1 MRILRLA
8 ASDEDQ
14 GRVAPGSQSHE
25 VAAALLREATGEDVE
40 TTIRN
45 LWPDDGL
52 PDLVDRWM
60 ERYQPDLV
68 LLKVNAFWFNYLSVP
83 LRLDRALGPA
93 GKFIGRAG
101 IRAGEMPVIARS
113 PIFRHSQRYLL
124 RTIGGAT
131 YFTPEQVVGSMRE
144 CAKRIL
150 SHEGVGLVIVG
161 PHSRLNHE
169 LTRKA
174 AAAHERRRL
183 HVHTAMKQFC
193 AELHVPFLGQDTLPT
208 RAEVAAM
215 VGADQLHLNAEAAHR
230 GGEEEAA
237 AFLQVWQ
244 KIHGEPAL

>member
-1 MRILRLA
+1 MRVLRLA
-8 ASDEDQ
+8 ASDEDH
-14 GRVAPGSQSHE
+14 GRMAPGSQAHE
-25 VAAALLREATGEDVE
+25 VAAALLREATGEEVE

-60 ERYQPDLV
+60 DRYQPDLV

-83 LRLDRALGPA
+83 LRLERALGPA
-93 GKFIGRAG
+93 GKYIGRAG
-101 IRAGEMPVIARS
+101 VRAGEIRWVARS
-113 PIFRHSQRYLL
+113 PVFRNARRFLL

-131 YFTPEQVVGSMRE
+131 YFTPEQVVTSMRE
-144 CAKRIL
+144 CATRIL
-150 SHEGVGLVIVG
+150 AHEGGGLVVVG

-183 HVHTAMKQFC
+183 YVHNSMKQFC
-193 AELHVPFLGQDTLPT
+193 AELHVPFRGQDVLPG
-208 RAEVAAM
+208 REEVAAM
-215 VGADQLHLNAEAAHR
+215 VGADQLHLNAEAARR

-244 KIHGEPAL
+244 KIHGEPAR